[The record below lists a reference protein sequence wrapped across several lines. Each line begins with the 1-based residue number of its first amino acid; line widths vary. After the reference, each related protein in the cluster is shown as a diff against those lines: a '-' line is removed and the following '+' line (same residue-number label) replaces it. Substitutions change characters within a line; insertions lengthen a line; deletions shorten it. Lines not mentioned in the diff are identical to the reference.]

1 MRIYDVILKKRDGYP
16 NTKEEIKALID
27 GYVKGEV
34 PDYQVSAWLMA
45 IFFNHMTDEE
55 RSNLTEVILNS
66 GERIDLSSIKGIKVD
81 KHSTGGVGDKV
92 TLVLGP
98 IVASLGLTFAKLSGR
113 GLGHT
118 GGTVDK
124 LESIPGFR
132 TTLEKDEFFSIVNDI
147 GIAVAGQT
155 ANIAPADKKLYALRD
170 VTATVD
176 EISLI
181 ASSIMGK
188 KLAVDSDVIVLDVK
202 TGSGAFMKKL
212 EDAKALAIAMLDI
225 GKRHGRKMSAVV
237 SDMNQPLGNM
247 VGNALE
253 VKEAIETLKGK
264 GPDDLFELTVAIAER
279 MVILSEIGKPEKARE
294 MIHDTIKSGKAL
306 KKLKALVEAQ
316 GGNPE
321 VVDDPERI
329 LPSARYKFEVKSP
342 YEGFVE
348 SIDAQEIGISAM
360 ILGAG
365 REKKED
371 GIDPA
376 VGVEVLKK
384 VGDRV
389 QRGEPLAV
397 IYANDINKYETA
409 ERRLLGAYR
418 FSKTAVQKLKLIHE
432 IF

>member
-1 MRIYDVILKKRDGYP
+1 VRIYDIILKKRDGDS
-16 NTKEEIKALID
+16 NTKEEIRTLIE

-34 PDYQVSAWLMA
+34 PDYQISAWLMA
-45 IFFNHMTDEE
+45 VFFNHMTPKECSD
-55 RSNLTEVILNS
+55 LTEVILNS
-66 GERIDLSSIKGIKVD
+66 GEKIDLSSIKGIKVD

-118 GGTVDK
+118 GGTIDK
-124 LESIPGFR
+124 LESIPGFK
-132 TTLEKDEFFSIVNDI
+132 TTLEKEEFFSIVNNI

-188 KLAVDSDVIVLDVK
+188 KLAIGSDIIVLDVK

-212 EDAKALAIAMLDI
+212 EDARKLAKAMLDI

-253 VKEAIETLKGK
+253 VREAIETLKGE
-264 GPDDLFELTVAIAER
+264 GPKDLLELTVAIAER
-279 MVILSEIGKPEKARE
+279 MAILSGIVDGESARK
-294 MIHDTIKSGKAL
+294 MIYETITSGQAL
-306 KKLKALVEAQ
+306 KKFEEFVEAQ

-321 VVDDPERI
+321 VVDKPEQI
-329 LPSARYKFEVKSP
+329 LPASQYKFTVESP
-342 YEGFVE
+342 QKGFIK

-360 ILGAG
+360 VLGAG
-365 REKKED
+365 REKKGD
-371 GIDPA
+371 KINPA
-376 VGVEVLKK
+376 VGIEILKK
-384 VGDRV
+384 VGERV
-389 QRGEPLAV
+389 EAGEPLAV
-397 IYANDINKYETA
+397 IYTNDVNRYEYA
-409 ERRLLGAYR
+409 RKRLLEAYS
-418 FSKTAVQKLKLIHE
+418 FSMDEVPKLELIHE

>member
-1 MRIYDVILKKRDGYP
+1 VRIYDIILKKRDGDS
-16 NTKEEIKALID
+16 NTKEEIRTLIE

-34 PDYQVSAWLMA
+34 PDYQISAWLMA
-45 IFFNHMTDEE
+45 VFFNHMTPKECSD
-55 RSNLTEVILNS
+55 LTEVILNS
-66 GERIDLSSIKGIKVD
+66 GEKIDLSSIKGIKVD

-118 GGTVDK
+118 GGTIDK
-124 LESIPGFR
+124 LESIPGFK
-132 TTLEKDEFFSIVNDI
+132 TTLEKEEFFSIVN
-147 GIAVAGQT
+147 
-155 ANIAPADKKLYALRD
+155 NDKKLYALRD

-188 KLAVDSDVIVLDVK
+188 KLAIGSDIIVLDVK

-212 EDAKALAIAMLDI
+212 EDARKLAKAMLDI

-253 VKEAIETLKGK
+253 VREAIETLKGE
-264 GPDDLFELTVAIAER
+264 GPKDLLELTVAIAER
-279 MVILSEIGKPEKARE
+279 MAILSGIVDGESARK
-294 MIHDTIKSGKAL
+294 MIYETITSGRAL
-306 KKLKALVEAQ
+306 KKFEEFVEAQ

-321 VVDDPERI
+321 VVDKPEQI
-329 LPSARYKFEVKSP
+329 LPASQYKFTVESP
-342 YEGFVE
+342 QKGFIK

-360 ILGAG
+360 VLGAG
-365 REKKED
+365 REKKGD
-371 GIDPA
+371 KIDPA
-376 VGVEVLKK
+376 VGIEILKK
-384 VGDRV
+384 VGERV
-389 QRGEPLAV
+389 EAGEPLAV
-397 IYANDINKYETA
+397 IYTNDVNRYEYA
-409 ERRLLGAYR
+409 RKRLLEAYS
-418 FSKTAVQKLKLIHE
+418 FSMDEVPKLELIHE